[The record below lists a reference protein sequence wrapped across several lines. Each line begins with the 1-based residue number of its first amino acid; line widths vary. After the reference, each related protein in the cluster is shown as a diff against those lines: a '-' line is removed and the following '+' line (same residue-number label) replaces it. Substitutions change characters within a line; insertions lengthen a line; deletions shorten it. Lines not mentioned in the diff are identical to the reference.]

1 MQTVD
6 LMGSGDWE
14 EPSESVARAGTAG
27 DDMNGDGGEEKNMTK
42 KYTSSKRIPK
52 LLSKLQDVMDASE
65 LKRISQLDENT
76 RPDDEFANRK
86 VWVCKD
92 CVVKFNMTAKGV
104 FDFKARDEGETR
116 GKKISAKLKMLRDL
130 QLNASPFLAHS
141 YPVGEIP
148 ALCTP
153 RMYEA
158 LHDHTFRQPN
168 VSVAQAS
175 QEYSRDIIG
184 TIGATKA
191 QAALPA
197 VPRRTPAPPLPML
210 RISTATQRQ
219 PNSAVQDDET
229 AQLLDRLGLTP
240 RVMVRLPF
248 EYAMAYS
255 SKKGRQPDVLSVSPS
270 GSRTE
275 RSATSGRRK
284 RL

>member
-14 EPSESVARAGTAG
+14 VAEIVRRAGTAG
-27 DDMNGDGGEEKNMTK
+27 GGAEGEGEEDQKLMK

-52 LLSKLQDVMDASE
+52 LVSKLQDVMDASE
-65 LKRISQLDENT
+65 LKRISLLDENT
-76 RPDDEFANRK
+76 RSDDEFANRK

-104 FDFKARDEGETR
+104 FDFKARDEGEALGR
-116 GKKISAKLKMLRDL
+116 KISSKLKMLRDL

-168 VSVAQAS
+168 VTVSQAS
-175 QEYSRDIIG
+175 QEYSKDLIA

-191 QAALPA
+191 QATLPN
-197 VPRRTPAPPLPML
+197 VPRRTPAPPLPLL
-210 RISTATQRQ
+210 RISTATQKQ
-219 PNSAVQDDET
+219 PSLAVQDDET
-229 AQLLDRLGLTP
+229 AKLLDRLGLTP

-255 SKKGRQPDVLSVSPS
+255 SKKGNAADVLSVSPS

-275 RSATSGRRK
+275 RSAASGRR
-284 RL
+284 RFA